1 MQNRVKLASTGV
13 VLGGALLAAG
23 GLGLAHAAPPAE
35 SVVNDGK
42 VNVTVTAGG
51 QQVGTLENVSLASA
65 EALAASAC
73 PSAGI
78 TAEAIAALD
87 VNGTPVPGTCA
98 GAEGGL
104 TFTFAQNSAASTE
117 NAPGQERTTAPSS
130 SSAPSGAPASTTTSR
145 SLAVTVALTA
155 RIHLGAGGESSS
167 GTRCFVLRTE
177 RAADIFGS
185 Q

>member
-1 MQNRVKLASTGV
+1 MQNIVKLASASA

-23 GLGLAHAAPPAE
+23 GLGLAHAAPPAQ

-42 VNVTVTAGG
+42 VNVAVTANG
-51 QQVGTLENVSLASA
+51 QQIGVLQDVSLASA

-78 TAEAIAALD
+78 TAEAIQALD

-104 TFTFAQNSAASTE
+104 TFTFAQNGPGNSE
-117 NAPGQERTTAPSS
+117 NAPGQNRTTPSS
-130 SSAPSGAPASTTTSR
+130 PTTTSCTK
-145 SLAVTVALTA
+145 SFC
-155 RIHLGAGGESSS
+155 H
-167 GTRCFVLRTE
+167 
-177 RAADIFGS
+177 
-185 Q
+185 

>member
-1 MQNRVKLASTGV
+1 MQNIVKLASASA

-23 GLGLAHAAPPAE
+23 GLGLAHAAPPAQ

-42 VNVTVTAGG
+42 VNVTVTANG
-51 QQVGTLENVSLASA
+51 QQIGVLQDVSLASA

-78 TAEAIAALD
+78 TAEAIQALD

-104 TFTFAQNSAASTE
+104 TFTFAQNGPGNSE
-117 NAPGQERTTAPSS
+117 NAPGRNRTTPSS
-130 SSAPSGAPASTTTSR
+130 PTTTTPTTTASR
-145 SLAVTVALTA
+145 
-155 RIHLGAGGESSS
+155 
-167 GTRCFVLRTE
+167 
-177 RAADIFGS
+177 
-185 Q
+185 